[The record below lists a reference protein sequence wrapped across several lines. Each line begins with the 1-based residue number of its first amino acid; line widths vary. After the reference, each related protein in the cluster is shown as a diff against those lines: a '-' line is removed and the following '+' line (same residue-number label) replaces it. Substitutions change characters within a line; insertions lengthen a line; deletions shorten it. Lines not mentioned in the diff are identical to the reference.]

1 MRINYPGNNLPGTI
15 LLQEFYVVATKK
27 LIADPIMVKD
37 IIRSFENFE
46 IIIITPA
53 IIEDAIDRSFV
64 G

>member
-1 MRINYPGNNLPGTI
+1 MRINYPGNNLPGTN